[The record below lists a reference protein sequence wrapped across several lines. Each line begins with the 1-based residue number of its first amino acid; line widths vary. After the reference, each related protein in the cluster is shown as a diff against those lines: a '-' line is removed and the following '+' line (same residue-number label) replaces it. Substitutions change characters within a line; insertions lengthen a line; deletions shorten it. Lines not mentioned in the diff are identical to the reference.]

1 MLIDQLVFRSL
12 ISIDCIPRVSFAFEL
27 IKFIFIYYLINIC
40 INIIYM
46 MLLTDRT
53 NQHCSV
59 IFTFLCRQ
67 VLSVSSEF
75 EKKVWVG
82 KLFFEKYF
90 VKTVTTLSMFT

>member
-46 MLLTDRT
+46 MLLTD
-53 NQHCSV
+53 
-59 IFTFLCRQ
+59 
-67 VLSVSSEF
+67 
-75 EKKVWVG
+75 
-82 KLFFEKYF
+82 
-90 VKTVTTLSMFT
+90 